1 MPKILLPDWH
11 YKLKRLFVDK
21 LLLKGNPAV
30 RLEAEVLNLWEG
42 SQDCTIVILVFQY
55 RYNHFKTHVQKQFCQ
70 GSFLLEKFSGNKLLL
85 WNSIMC
91 ENKRNTIGNYFSESK
106 YWILFPTLF
115 CFIMLFSQNSFAT
128 NSDNNQDWE
137 TLSEALDILSN
148 GWDQSSVD
156 EANEILS
163 NERYGE
169 SDWKEF
175 FQEYFAERP
184 LTNDLKEYLV
194 YPVFYWFSDES
205 HGNLQQGIT
214 HPLLALLDN
223 IMDINQSE
231 YELANEL
238 DTDKDKRETVINAH
252 KFMNNIFNVGVDSV
266 ELRTDIFQFY
276 KTHIDT
282 FSYIFKQSVTL
293 DTNDLFYLAT
303 IRGQIYMNL
312 RDAFRVMS
320 ITKEEIS
327 EIIGLK
333 SPELSKYLEIW
344 NNYGV
349 MIIDNNGLNDDQ
361 LSTVDN
367 LLSHVSQELIAP
379 NDSQALGTITV
390 DELIGN
396 VDDKYISFEQTTGV
410 NVFDLDVGVYEEN
423 SFPDD
428 VAPSYTDQ
436 FALVLIHELN
446 HIVDDVYNEQDE
458 ERNDFKEDLN
468 TSTEGNHEDYL
479 RSMFEDGYFVD
490 YPQEFFASI
499 SNQYLSN
506 TGNTFKLAMARFAN
520 GVREPMDQFVFFAET
535 YSLGDD
541 FTVFYK
547 TDTLGNVERSEV
559 PITRNEEGGIG
570 GIHIDGIYYEF
581 SFDEDGKV
589 DDVRM
594 L

>member
-1 MPKILLPDWH
+1 M
-11 YKLKRLFVDK
+11 
-21 LLLKGNPAV
+21 N
-30 RLEAEVLNLWEG
+30 
-42 SQDCTIVILVFQY
+42 TMVI
-55 RYNHFKTHVQKQFCQ
+55 
-70 GSFLLEKFSGNKLLL
+70 
-85 WNSIMC
+85 
-91 ENKRNTIGNYFSESK
+91 ENKRNIMGNYFSESK

-128 NSDNNQDWE
+128 NSDDNQDWE

-163 NERYGE
+163 DERYGE
-169 SDWKEF
+169 ADWQEF

-184 LTNDLKEYLV
+184 LTDDLKEYLV

-205 HGNLQQGIT
+205 HANLQQGIT
-214 HPLLALLDN
+214 PPLLALLDN
-223 IMDINQSE
+223 IMDINKSE

-238 DTDKDKRETVINAH
+238 DTDKDKRETVSNVH
-252 KFMNNIFNVGVDSV
+252 KFMNNIFTMGVDN
-266 ELRTDIFQFY
+266 EKLRTNIFQFY

-293 DTNDLFYLAT
+293 DTQDLPYLAT

-320 ITKEEIS
+320 VTKEEIS

-349 MIIDNNGLNDDQ
+349 MIIDNNGLKDDQ

-379 NDSQALGTITV
+379 NDSESLGTITV

-396 VDDKYISFEQTTGV
+396 VDDKYISFEQSAGV

-446 HIVDDVYNEQDE
+446 HVVDDVYNEQDE
-458 ERNDFKEDLN
+458 VRNDFKEDLN
-468 TSTEGNHEDYL
+468 TSTEGYHENYL

-506 TGNTFKLAMARFAN
+506 TESTFKLAMTRFAS
-520 GVREPMDQFVFFAET
+520 GIREPMDQFIYFAET

-547 TDTLGNVERSEV
+547 TDTLGNVERYEV
-559 PITRNEEGGIG
+559 PITRNQEGGIS
-570 GIHIDGIYYEF
+570 GIHIDSIYYEF
-581 SFDEDGKV
+581 SFGEDGKV